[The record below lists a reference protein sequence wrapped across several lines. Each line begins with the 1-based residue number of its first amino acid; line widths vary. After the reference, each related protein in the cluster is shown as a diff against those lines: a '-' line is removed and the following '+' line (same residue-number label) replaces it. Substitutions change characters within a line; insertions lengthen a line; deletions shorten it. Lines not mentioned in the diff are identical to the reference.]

1 MNASFGVGR
10 GFTRGSGC
18 YTCGSCGR
26 RTRNVDPDAA
36 AVLVC
41 AQCYEIAGIENSIDD
56 GVFSQTEG
64 APRLAELR
72 AEIAAKGG
80 SR

>member
-1 MNASFGVGR
+1 
-10 GFTRGSGC
+10 
-18 YTCGSCGR
+18 
-26 RTRNVDPDAA
+26 VDPDAA